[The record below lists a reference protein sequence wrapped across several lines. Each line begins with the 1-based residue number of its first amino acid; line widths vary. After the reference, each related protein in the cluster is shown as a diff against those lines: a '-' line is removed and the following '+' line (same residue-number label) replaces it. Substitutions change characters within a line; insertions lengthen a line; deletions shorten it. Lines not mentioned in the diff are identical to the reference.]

1 MDIKT
6 LFKECGEITKEH
18 GFDVTQH
25 TTQLLL
31 IASECAEA
39 IECTMQANNFQK
51 ESDTFKCIRNI
62 FLTPMNWLQDYRGTS
77 ENHIDN
83 SYVVDYESFLEELAD
98 IQIRIASFVGGNDF
112 TDDFIKA
119 LEAKMEKNKTRP
131 MLHGKSF

>member
-39 IECTMQANNFQK
+39 IECTIQAKNPQK
-51 ESDTFKCIRNI
+51 ESDTFKCIRNN

-77 ENHIDN
+77 KNHIDN
-83 SYVVDYESFLEELAD
+83 SYIQNYEGFLEELAD
-98 IQIRIASFVGGNDF
+98 IQIRLASYIGGNDM
-112 TDDFIKA
+112 TDDFLLA
-119 LEAKMEKNKTRP
+119 LQAKMEKNKMRP
-131 MLHGKSF
+131 MLHGKGF